1 MYECQIFVT
10 YKYVD
15 YMCNVF
21 LSTYTV
27 MYVSDVI
34 PLVNRWT
41 CICTPCGMA
50 ACIPVAGTMLEL
62 YAVLSRTAFF

>member
-1 MYECQIFVT
+1 MEKDKGCDVL
-10 YKYVD
+10 
-15 YMCNVF
+15 CNVF

-41 CICTPCGMA
+41 CICTQALVA
-50 ACIPVAGTMLEL
+50 ALHT
-62 YAVLSRTAFF
+62 